1 MISQQ
6 TINQLH
12 DMHLSF
18 LAGDIKERQADASF
32 CELSFDE
39 QIAVIVDREWH
50 RRRSKRITD
59 LIREGQFCYNSASVL
74 EIDYAQERGLVK
86 KQINELAACS
96 YIENGHNIMIMGATG
111 VEKVISHVRW
121 ERRPAA
127 TAIPAVTPERRNCW
141 ISLRWR
147 GPMALYAKL
156 YSNTENPGSLSWTN
170 GL

>member
-39 QIAVIVDREWH
+39 QITVIVDREWH

-59 LIREGQFCYNSASVL
+59 LIREGQFCCNSASVL
-74 EIDYAQERGLVK
+74 EIELCTGARTGKKADKRTCGLF
-86 KQINELAACS
+86 
-96 YIENGHNIMIMGATG
+96 
-111 VEKVISHVRW
+111 
-121 ERRPAA
+121 
-127 TAIPAVTPERRNCW
+127 
-141 ISLRWR
+141 
-147 GPMALYAKL
+147 LY
-156 YSNTENPGSLSWTN
+156 
-170 GL
+170 

>member
-59 LIREGQFCYNSASVL
+59 LIRET
-74 EIDYAQERGLVK
+74 DYIK
-86 KQINELAACS
+86 S
-96 YIENGHNIMIMGATG
+96 
-111 VEKVISHVRW
+111 S
-121 ERRPAA
+121 P
-127 TAIPAVTPERRNCW
+127 
-141 ISLRWR
+141 
-147 GPMALYAKL
+147 
-156 YSNTENPGSLSWTN
+156 
-170 GL
+170 